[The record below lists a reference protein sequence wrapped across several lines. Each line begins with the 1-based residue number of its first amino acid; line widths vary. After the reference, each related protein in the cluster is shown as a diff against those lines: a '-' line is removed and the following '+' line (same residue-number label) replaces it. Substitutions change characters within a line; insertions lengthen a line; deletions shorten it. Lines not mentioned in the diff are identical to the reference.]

1 MSYQKRLLGV
11 QQYVR
16 GSAESQV
23 RDASPHQLILML
35 MDSALGRLAA
45 ARGAIERQDQI
56 LTTQSLQKAQAII
69 NELRNVLNLEQGG
82 EVAQNLHDLYDYFG
96 QQIAKAAA
104 QQKTDPINEIIRLL
118 QPIRDS
124 WVEIRDEAE
133 AVLLERD
140 QGMV

>member
-23 RDASPHQLILML
+23 RDASPYQLILML

-45 ARGAIERQDQI
+45 ARGAIERQDEP
-56 LTTQSLQKAQAII
+56 LMAQSLQKAQAII
-69 NELRNVLNLEQGG
+69 NELRNVLDFEQGG

-104 QQKTDPINEIIRLL
+104 QKKAEPINEVVRLF
-118 QPIRDS
+118 QPLRDS
-124 WVEIRDEAE
+124 WVEIRNEAE
-133 AVLLERD
+133 KALMERD
-140 QGMV
+140 QE